1 MDELEQRVFV
11 ALSDP
16 TRRLVIEKLS
26 AGGTTTATELA
37 EGLPISR
44 QGISKHL
51 KILEEANLVTARQ
64 RGRERLYSLSPQ
76 PLNEAV
82 GWVTAV
88 NDRWSRRLAA
98 LEDYLAE
105 DES

>member
-1 MDELEQRVFV
+1 M
-11 ALSDP
+11 SDP

-26 AGGTTTATELA
+26 QGGTTTATQLA

-51 KILEEANLVTARQ
+51 KILEEAELVTARQ
-64 RGRERLYSLSPQ
+64 QGRERLYSLSPQ
-76 PLNEAV
+76 PLTEAV

-88 NDRWSRRLAA
+88 NERWSKRLRA
-98 LEDYLAE
+98 LEAYLASD
-105 DES
+105 DEA